1 MKLSDRLK
9 AADPGAADPTNGS
22 KPLGGHDTFVV
33 QDSDPLA
40 DLKTR
45 AKEDLFG
52 KLEAKT
58 FDASL
63 NEGDLKRA
71 VVAELER
78 VLDESATP
86 LSGAERERIA
96 EEISI
101 DILGYGPIQRYLE
114 DDNITE
120 IMVNGTSPIF
130 VERAGRLHKTSGRFS
145 SDAHLRQVIERIV
158 AKVGR
163 RVDESSPMVDARLPD
178 GSRVNAIVPP
188 LAVDGPALTIRKFA
202 ADPYRAEHLV
212 EFGTITAEMATL
224 LKASVQGKL
233 NILITGGTGTG
244 KTTLLNVMSSFVP
257 GDERIVT
264 IEDAVEL
271 QLLQEHVVRL
281 ESRPPNVEGRGS
293 VTIRDLVRNAL
304 RMRPDRIIVGEV
316 RGPEALDMIQAMNT
330 GHEGSMSTVHA
341 NTPRD
346 ALSRLETMILMSGFE
361 IPVTAIREYIASAL
375 SVIVHLG
382 RLSDGSR
389 RVTRVAEIVG
399 MEGDVITMQDIFSF
413 KQTGV
418 EEDGKVIG
426 RISATGIRPKFAEAL
441 LAHGLLLPP
450 DLFGPAGRA
459 A

>member
-9 AADPGAADPTNGS
+9 AIDIEPAESANGPNLTRGPDPFQSDR
-22 KPLGGHDTFVV
+22 
-33 QDSDPLA
+33 DPLA

-63 NEGDLKRA
+63 SESALKKA

-86 LSGAERERIA
+86 LSHAEKERIA

-114 DDNITE
+114 DDDITE
-120 IMVNGTSPIF
+120 IMVNGTDPIF
-130 VERAGRLHKTSGRFS
+130 VERAGRIHKTGARFA

-202 ADPYRAEHLV
+202 ADPYRIEHLI
-212 EFGTITAEMATL
+212 EFGTVTPDMASVL
-224 LKASVQGKL
+224 RACVQGKL
-233 NILITGGTGTG
+233 NLLITGGTGTG
-244 KTTLLNVMSSFVP
+244 KTTLLNVMSSFIP
-257 GDERIVT
+257 GNERVVT

-293 VTIRDLVRNAL
+293 VSIRDLVRNAL

-316 RGPEALDMIQAMNT
+316 RGPEALDMMQAMNT

-346 ALSRLETMILMSGFE
+346 ALSRLETMILMSGLE
-361 IPVTAIREYIASAL
+361 IPVTAIREYISSAL
-375 SVIVHLG
+375 SLIVHLG
-382 RLSDGSR
+382 RLSDGTR
-389 RVTRVAEIVG
+389 KITRVAEVVG
-399 MEGDVITMQDIFSF
+399 MEGDVITMQDIFQF
-413 KQTGV
+413 HQKGV
-418 EEDGKVIG
+418 EEGGKVVG
-426 RISATGIRPKFAEAL
+426 QVTATGIRPKFAEKL
-441 LAHGLLLPP
+441 LAQGLQLPP
-450 DLFGPAGRA
+450 GLFTPADGRA

>member
-9 AADPGAADPTNGS
+9 AADNGSTPQSNGS
-22 KPLGGHDTFVV
+22 KPPSRPEPVFADA
-33 QDSDPLA
+33 DPLA
-40 DLKTR
+40 DLKLR
-45 AKEDLFG
+45 AREDLFG

-63 NEGDLKRA
+63 NEIDLKRA
-71 VVAELER
+71 VIAELQR

-86 LSGAERERIA
+86 LSEAERERIA

-114 DDNITE
+114 EDEVTE
-120 IMVNGTSPIF
+120 IMVNGTDPIF
-130 VERAGRLHKTSGRFS
+130 VERAGRIQKTGVRFT

-188 LAVDGPALTIRKFA
+188 LSVDGPALTIRKFA
-202 ADPYRAEHLV
+202 ADPYRVEHLI
-212 EFGTITAEMATL
+212 EFGTLTHEMAAL
-224 LKASVQGKL
+224 LRACVQGKQNL
-233 NILITGGTGTG
+233 LITGGTGTG

-257 GDERIVT
+257 GTERIVT

-271 QLLQEHVVRL
+271 QLLQDHVVRL
-281 ESRPPNVEGRGS
+281 ESRPPNVEGRGAVS
-293 VTIRDLVRNAL
+293 IRDLVRNAL

-316 RGPEALDMIQAMNT
+316 RGPEALDMMQAMNT

-346 ALSRLETMILMSGFE
+346 ALSRLETMILMSGLE
-361 IPVTAIREYIASAL
+361 IPVTAIREYISSAL

-382 RLSDGSR
+382 RLSDGTR
-389 RVTRVAEIVG
+389 KVTKVAEIVG
-399 MEGDVITMQDIFSF
+399 MEGEVITMQDIFHY

-418 EEDGKVIG
+418 QEDGKVIG
-426 RISATGIRPKFAEAL
+426 RISPTGIRPKFADSL
-441 LAHGLLLPP
+441 LAQGLALPAE
-450 DLFGPAGRA
+450 LFGTGGRA